1 MKLLIAEDEKSLS
14 RALTVLLEKNGYA
27 ADAVFDGGEALAY
40 LENGD
45 YDGLILDVMMPG
57 ADGFEVLRRIRESGN
72 AIPVLMLTARSEVDD
87 KVAGL
92 DGGAN
97 DYLTKPFSAKEL
109 LARIRAMTRGKG
121 AVCGSM
127 LKAGNISL
135 NQATNELSSAGGSFR
150 LTNKEF
156 QVMEFLMQ
164 NQGNLIPSERLLEKV
179 WGYDADVEINVVWVY
194 ISYLRK
200 KLEALHANVQIKAA
214 RNAGYTLTGEVR

>member
-27 ADAVFDGGEALAY
+27 ADAVFNGGEVLAY
-40 LENGD
+40 LQNGD

-57 ADGFEVLRRIRESGN
+57 LDGFEVLKRVRDSGN
-72 AIPVLMLTARSEVDD
+72 TIPVLMLTARSEVDD

-97 DYLTKPFSAKEL
+97 DYMTKPFSPKEL
-109 LARIRAMTRGKG
+109 LARIRAMTRAKG
-121 AVCGSM
+121 VVSGSV
-127 LKAGNISL
+127 LKVGNISL
-135 NQATNELSSAGGSFR
+135 NQATNELSSAGGSFQ

-164 NQGNLIPSERLLEKV
+164 NPGNLIPSERLLEKV

-200 KLEALHANVQIKAA
+200 KLEALQANVRIKAS
-214 RNAGYTLTGEVR
+214 RNAGYTLTEVL

>member
-14 RALTVLLEKNGYA
+14 RALTALLEKNGYA
-27 ADAVFDGGEALAY
+27 VDAVFNGGEVLAY
-40 LENGD
+40 LQNGD

-57 ADGFEVLRRIRESGN
+57 PDGFEVLKRVRDSGN
-72 AIPVLMLTARSEVDD
+72 TISVLMLTARSEVDD

-97 DYLTKPFSAKEL
+97 DYMTKPFSPKEL
-109 LARIRAMTRGKG
+109 LARIRAMTRAKG
-121 AVCGSM
+121 VVSGSV
-127 LKAGNISL
+127 LKVGNISL
-135 NQATNELSSAGGSFR
+135 NQATNELSSAGGSFQ

-164 NQGNLIPSERLLEKV
+164 NPGNLIPSERLLEKV

-200 KLEALHANVQIKAA
+200 KLEALQANVRIKAS
-214 RNAGYTLTGEVR
+214 RNAGYTLTEVL

>member
-14 RALTVLLEKNGYA
+14 RALTALLEKNGYA
-27 ADAVFDGGEALAY
+27 ADAVFNGGEVLAY
-40 LENGD
+40 LQNGD

-57 ADGFEVLRRIRESGN
+57 PDGFEVLKRVRDSGN
-72 AIPVLMLTARSEVDD
+72 TISVLMLTARSEVDD

-97 DYLTKPFSAKEL
+97 DYMTKPFSPKEL
-109 LARIRAMTRGKG
+109 LARIRAMTRAKG
-121 AVCGSM
+121 VVSGSV
-127 LKAGNISL
+127 LKVGNISL
-135 NQATNELSSAGGSFR
+135 NQATNELSSAGGSFQ

-164 NQGNLIPSERLLEKV
+164 NPGNLIPSERLLEKV

-200 KLEALHANVQIKAA
+200 KLEALQANVRIKAS
-214 RNAGYTLTGEVR
+214 RNAGYTLTEVL

>member
-14 RALTVLLEKNGYA
+14 RALTSLLEKNGYA
-27 ADAVFDGGEALAY
+27 ADAVFNGGEVLAY
-40 LENGD
+40 LQNGD

-57 ADGFEVLRRIRESGN
+57 PDGFEVLKRVRDSGN
-72 AIPVLMLTARSEVDD
+72 TIPVLMLTARSEVDD

-97 DYLTKPFSAKEL
+97 DYMTKPFSPKEL
-109 LARIRAMTRGKG
+109 LARIRAMTRAKG
-121 AVCGSM
+121 VVSGSV
-127 LKAGNISL
+127 LKVGNISL
-135 NQATNELSSAGGSFR
+135 NQATNELSSAGGSFQ

-164 NQGNLIPSERLLEKV
+164 NPGNLIPSERLLEKV

-200 KLEALHANVQIKAA
+200 KLEALQANVRIKAS
-214 RNAGYTLTGEVR
+214 RNAGYTLTEVL